1 MGPEDYV
8 VSCLNILIT
17 IFLLVFLVRFLKE
30 KSKSYGNY
38 MIIILNCAY
47 ILFCLMDLFM
57 PLVVSETNFVL
68 RVYDLVENGLF
79 NFISLWSTFFAIYTF
94 TILQDISKAFNHS
107 RIIAIALPS
116 CAVTACILPFLVYYG
131 TLNITRYYSAGSRYY
146 ELISYYPSFLQ
157 LLTYYF
163 LNELFSVILPAITAW
178 TYYKVYQLL
187 ALQESNQDNLFRK
200 TWLFNTTIICLIPNL
215 LCDLLNIVSPKSMN
229 KFPLSWLIYLSKV
242 MLFCWGFLTLYGFQF
257 LQPGR
262 SESGFMDLLSES
274 SDDYHLQRHGSTL
287 SKHSTR
293 KTWLLQ
299 RYSLT

>member
-8 VSCLNILIT
+8 VSFLNILIT
-17 IFLLVFLVRFLKE
+17 IFLLVFLVGFLKE
-30 KSKSYGNY
+30 KNKSYGNY
-38 MIIILNCAY
+38 MIIILNCVY

-57 PLVVSETNFVL
+57 PLMVSDTNFVL

-94 TILQDISKAFNHS
+94 TILQDISKPFNHS

-116 CAVTACILPFLVYYG
+116 CVLTACMLPLLVYYG
-131 TLNITRYYSAGSRYY
+131 TLNITRYYSPGSRYY
-146 ELISYYPSFLQ
+146 ELISYKPSFLQ
-157 LLTYYF
+157 ILTYYF

-178 TYYKVYQLL
+178 TYYKVYRLVT
-187 ALQESNQDNLFRK
+187 LQESNQDNLFRK
-200 TWLFNTTIICLIPNL
+200 TWLFNTTIICLAPNL
-215 LCDLLNIVSPKSMN
+215 LCDILNAVCPDSMN

-262 SESGFMDLLSES
+262 SESGSFGLFSES
-274 SDDYHLQRHGSTL
+274 SDDYYLQRHDSTL